1 MTALGLVE
9 GPLWYGAAAIFTVG
23 AVWRVGGMLVLPA
36 RVELSEARASAAVG
50 AVRSILRHSLPRP
63 AFVRRTA
70 FHVVAGYMF
79 HLGLFALLLFGPPHV
94 AFIKERLLGFG
105 WNPMPR
111 WAFIVTA
118 EVAFAG
124 LMLLWL
130 RRLLDPVMRIISDAD
145 DHAGSWLTLLVMLTG
160 CFALQEADESLRI
173 LHMLSVEAWLV
184 YFPFSRLMHAVIF
197 LLSRGYTG
205 AAYGRRGVTP

>member
-1 MTALGLVE
+1 MTVLGLVE
-9 GPLWYGAAAIFTVG
+9 GPLWYAAAAIFAAG
-23 AVWRVGGMLVLPA
+23 ALWRIGGMLALPA
-36 RVELSEARASAAVG
+36 RVELSEPRASAVAG
-50 AVRSILRHSLPRP
+50 AVRSILQHSLPRT

-70 FHVVAGYMF
+70 FHVVAGYLF

-124 LMLLWL
+124 LVLLWL
-130 RRLLDPVMRIISDAD
+130 QRLLDPVLRRISDAD
-145 DHAGSWLTLLVMLTG
+145 DYAGTWLTLLVMLTG
-160 CFALQEADESLRI
+160 CFALQQTDESMRI

-184 YFPFSRLMHAVIF
+184 YFPFSSLMHAVLF
-197 LLSRGYTG
+197 LFSRGYTG
-205 AAYGRRGVTP
+205 AAYGRRGVAL